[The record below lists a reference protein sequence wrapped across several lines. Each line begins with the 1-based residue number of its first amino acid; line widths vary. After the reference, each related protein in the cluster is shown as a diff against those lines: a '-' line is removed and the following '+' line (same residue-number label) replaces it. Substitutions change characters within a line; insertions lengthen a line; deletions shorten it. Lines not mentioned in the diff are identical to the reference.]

1 VSRRAWTDPGQRP
14 AGEPPPLPA
23 GPSAA
28 AGTTEVVPAIAT
40 SGLRK
45 AYGTRVALCDL
56 TLAVQPGEVFGFLGP
71 NGAGK
76 TTAMKILLGLVR
88 PSGGEA
94 LVFGRPPGEPA
105 ARRRV
110 GYLPEHFRFQEWA
123 TGDELL
129 AFHGRL
135 AGLGAAERAARIPE
149 LLERVGLAGR
159 GGERVRRYSK
169 GMTQRLGLALAL
181 LGGPDLV
188 LLDEPTSALD
198 PVGRR
203 EVRELVR
210 ELAAG
215 GVTVFLNSHLLTE
228 VEAVCDR
235 VAIVS
240 QGRVVASGPLDDLAG
255 AVTQLRVLLDRVDRQ
270 ALALLARHG
279 QVDRVEGTAVI
290 LATESLDVA
299 PELASELVAAGYRL
313 YGLVPVQRS
322 LEDVFVDLVGEVTE
336 G

>member
-1 VSRRAWTDPGQRP
+1 
-14 AGEPPPLPA
+14 L
-23 GPSAA
+23 SAEQA
-28 AGTTEVVPAIAT
+28 AVAGTSSEVPAVAT

-45 AYGTRVALCDL
+45 DYGSRVALHDL
-56 TLAVQPGEVFGFLGP
+56 SLAVRPGEVFGFLGP

-94 LVFGRPPGEPA
+94 LVFGRPPAEPA

-123 TGDELL
+123 TGQELL
-129 AFHGRL
+129 DFHGRL
-135 AGLGAAERAARIPE
+135 AGVGAAERATRIPG

-210 ELAAG
+210 ELAAA

-240 QGRVVASGPLDDLAG
+240 KGRVVASGPLDHLAG

-270 ALALLARHG
+270 ALGLLAG
-279 QVDRVEGTAVI
+279 YGEVARVEGTAVT
-290 LATESLDVA
+290 LAVETLDVA
-299 PELASELVAAGYRL
+299 PDLAARLVASGYRL

-322 LEDVFVDLVGEVTE
+322 LEDIFVDLVGEVTE

>member
-1 VSRRAWTDPGQRP
+1 MSRTASAEQRQ
-14 AGEPPPLPA
+14 AI
-23 GPSAA
+23 
-28 AGTTEVVPAIAT
+28 AGTGGSVPAIAT
-40 SGLRK
+40 SRLHK
-45 AYGTRVALCDL
+45 AFGPRVALHDL
-56 TLAVQPGEVFGFLGP
+56 TLTVQPGEVFGFLGP

-88 PSGGEA
+88 PTGGEA
-94 LVFGRPPGEPA
+94 LVFGRSPAEPA

-123 TGDELL
+123 TGAELL
-129 AFHGRL
+129 DFHGRL
-135 AGLGAAERAARIPE
+135 AGLRAAERAERIPE

-181 LGGPDLV
+181 LHRPDLV

-210 ELAAG
+210 ELAAA

-228 VEAVCDR
+228 VEAVCHR
-235 VAIVS
+235 VAIVN

-255 AVTQLRVLLDRVDRQ
+255 AVTQLRVLLDRVDRE
-270 ALALLARHG
+270 LHALLSRHG
-279 QVDRVEGTAVI
+279 QVVRVEGTAVT
-290 LATESLDVA
+290 LAVDTLDVA
-299 PELASELVAAGYRL
+299 PDLARLLVSSGYRL
-313 YGLVPVQRS
+313 YGLVPVQQS
-322 LEDVFVDLVGEVTE
+322 LEDIFVDLVGEVRE

>member
-1 VSRRAWTDPGQRP
+1 MSRTASAEQARAT
-14 AGEPPPLPA
+14 
-23 GPSAA
+23 
-28 AGTTEVVPAIAT
+28 AGTGSTVPAIAT

-45 AYGTRVALCDL
+45 AYGSRVALHDL

-88 PSGGEA
+88 PTGGEA
-94 LVFGRPPGEPA
+94 LILGRPPAEPA

-123 TGDELL
+123 TGAELL
-129 AFHGRL
+129 DFHGRL
-135 AGLGAAERAARIPE
+135 AGLGAPERARRIPE

-169 GMTQRLGLALAL
+169 GMTQRLGLALAIL
-181 LGGPDLV
+181 HRPELV

-210 ELAAG
+210 ELAAA

-235 VAIVS
+235 VAIVTN
-240 QGRVVASGPLDDLAG
+240 GRVVASGPLDDLAG
-255 AVTQLRVLLDRVDRQ
+255 AVAQLRLLLDRVDREL
-270 ALALLARHG
+270 LALVGRHG
-279 QVDRVEGTAVI
+279 QVDKVEGTAVT
-290 LATESLDVA
+290 LAVETLDVA
-299 PELASELVAAGYRL
+299 PELARLLVGAGYRL

>member
-1 VSRRAWTDPGQRP
+1 MSPTA
-14 AGEPPPLPA
+14 
-23 GPSAA
+23 SAEQQGA
-28 AGTTEVVPAIAT
+28 VAGTSVEAPAIAT

-45 AYGTRVALCDL
+45 AYGSRVALHDL
-56 TLAVQPGEVFGFLGP
+56 TLTVPAGEVFGFLGP

-88 PSGGEA
+88 PSGGQA
-94 LVFGRPPGEPA
+94 LVFGRPPAEPA

-123 TGDELL
+123 TGAELL
-129 AFHGRL
+129 EFHGRL

-149 LLERVGLAGR
+149 LLARVGLEGR

-169 GMTQRLGLALAL
+169 GMTQRLGLALAIL
-181 LGGPDLV
+181 HRPDLV

-198 PVGRR
+198 PMGRR

-210 ELAAG
+210 ELAAA

-240 QGRVVASGPLDDLAG
+240 QGQVVASGPLDDLAG
-255 AVTQLRVLLDRVDRQ
+255 AVTQLRVLLDRVDR
-270 ALALLARHG
+270 AVLALLERHG
-279 QVDRVEGTAVI
+279 QVTRVEGTAV
-290 LATESLDVA
+290 TLDVDTLDLA
-299 PELASELVAAGYRL
+299 PDLAGELVRAGYRL

-322 LEDVFVDLVGEVTE
+322 LEDIFVDLVGEVRE

>member
-1 VSRRAWTDPGQRP
+1 VSRTA
-14 AGEPPPLPA
+14 
-23 GPSAA
+23 SAEQA
-28 AGTTEVVPAIAT
+28 AVAGTPGAVPAIAT

-45 AYGTRVALCDL
+45 AYGTRVALHDL

-94 LVFGRPPGEPA
+94 LVFGRPPAEPA
-105 ARRRV
+105 ARRRI

-129 AFHGRL
+129 HFHGRL
-135 AGLGAAERAARIPE
+135 AGMGAAERATRVPE

-181 LGGPDLV
+181 LGRPDLV

-210 ELAAG
+210 ELAAAG
-215 GVTVFLNSHLLTE
+215 TTVFLNSHLLTE

-240 QGRVVASGPLDDLAG
+240 QGRVLAGGPLDDLAG
-255 AVTQLRVLLDRVDRQ
+255 AVVQLRVLLDRVDRE
-270 ALALLARHG
+270 ALGLLAGHG
-279 QVDRVEGTAVI
+279 EVAQVEGTAVT
-290 LATESLDVA
+290 LAVETLDVA
-299 PELASELVAAGYRL
+299 PDLARRLVAAGYRL
-313 YGLVPVQRS
+313 YGLVPLQRS
-322 LEDVFVDLVGEVTE
+322 LEDIFVDLVGEVRE

>member
-1 VSRRAWTDPGQRP
+1 MSPTASAEQ
-14 AGEPPPLPA
+14 AGAVA
-23 GPSAA
+23 GISE
-28 AGTTEVVPAIAT
+28 GVPAIAT

-45 AYGTRVALCDL
+45 AFGDRVALHDL
-56 TLAVQPGEVFGFLGP
+56 TLTVPAGEVFGFLGP

-88 PSGGEA
+88 PTGGEA
-94 LVFGRPPGEPA
+94 LVFGRSPAEPA

-123 TGDELL
+123 TGVELL
-129 AFHGRL
+129 DFHGRL
-135 AGLGAAERAARIPE
+135 AGLGTPERAGRIPE

-181 LGGPDLV
+181 LHRPDLV

-210 ELAAG
+210 ELAAD

-228 VEAVCDR
+228 VEAVCHR
-235 VAIVS
+235 VAIVN

-255 AVTQLRVLLDRVDRQ
+255 AVTQLRVLPDRVDREL
-270 ALALLARHG
+270 LALLSRHG
-279 QVDRVEGTAVI
+279 QVVRAEGTAVT
-290 LATESLDVA
+290 LAVDTLDVA
-299 PELASELVAAGYRL
+299 PDLARLLVTSGYRL
-313 YGLVPVQRS
+313 YGLVPVKRS
-322 LEDVFVDLVGEVTE
+322 LEDIFVDLVGEVRE
-336 G
+336 A

>member
-1 VSRRAWTDPGQRP
+1 MSRTASPEQ
-14 AGEPPPLPA
+14 E
-23 GPSAA
+23 AA
-28 AGTTEVVPAIAT
+28 TAGTGSGVPAIAT

-45 AYGTRVALCDL
+45 SYGSRVALHDL

-94 LVFGRPPGEPA
+94 LLFGRPPAEPA

-123 TGDELL
+123 TGAELL
-129 AFHGRL
+129 DFHGRL
-135 AGLGAAERAARIPE
+135 AGLDAPERAARIPE
-149 LLERVGLAGR
+149 LLDRVGLTGR

-169 GMTQRLGLALAL
+169 GMTQRLGLALAIL
-181 LGGPDLV
+181 HRPELV

-203 EVRELVR
+203 EVRQLVR
-210 ELAAG
+210 ELAAA

-235 VAIVS
+235 VAIVN

-255 AVTQLRVLLDRVDRQ
+255 AVAQLRLLLDRVDREL
-270 ALALLARHG
+270 LALLGGHG
-279 QVDRVEGTAVI
+279 RVAKVEGTAV
-290 LATESLDVA
+290 TLDVDTLDLA
-299 PELASELVAAGYRL
+299 PDLARLLVEAGYRL

-322 LEDVFVDLVGEVTE
+322 LEDVFVDLVGEVRE

>member
-1 VSRRAWTDPGQRP
+1 MSQTA
-14 AGEPPPLPA
+14 
-23 GPSAA
+23 SAEQEQA
-28 AGTTEVVPAIAT
+28 TAGTGGSVPAIAT

-45 AYGTRVALCDL
+45 AFGSRVALHDL
-56 TLAVQPGEVFGFLGP
+56 TLTVPPGEVFGFLGP

-88 PSGGEA
+88 PTGGEA
-94 LVFGRPPGEPA
+94 LVFGRPPAEPA
-105 ARRRV
+105 ARRRI

-123 TGDELL
+123 TGVELL
-129 AFHGRL
+129 DFHGRL
-135 AGLGAAERAARIPE
+135 AGLGTGERAERIPE
-149 LLERVGLAGR
+149 LLDRVGLAGR

-181 LGGPDLV
+181 LHRPELV

-210 ELAAG
+210 ELAAD

-228 VEAVCDR
+228 VEAVCHR
-235 VAIVS
+235 VAIVN
-240 QGRVVASGPLDDLAG
+240 QGRVVAGGPLDDLAG
-255 AVTQLRVLLDRVDRQ
+255 AVTQLRVLLDRVDREV
-270 ALALLARHG
+270 LALLSRHG
-279 QVDRVEGTAVI
+279 QAVRVEGTAVT
-290 LATESLDVA
+290 LAVETLDVA
-299 PELASELVAAGYRL
+299 PDLARLLVTSGYRL

-322 LEDVFVDLVGEVTE
+322 LEDIFVDLVGEVQE